1 MKANNEKTESENLA
15 EIITRLK
22 NEDDRYAA
30 LSKRMQIVY
39 WILIL
44 IFMTLIILQIVQK
57 DPVVDII
64 GSTCF
69 LFAMLLF
76 ALFFQHLY
84 KEYKYVDY
92 SQPTLIM
99 LKKAAYRYKPFQ
111 LKALWTLLAMLLM
124 DAGLSL
130 NTSLSFKFIYIQ
142 ACFLGVIV
150 LATVIGLLFWRVRY
164 KPLRDTALELIREI
178 TE

>member
-1 MKANNEKTESENLA
+1 MKVNNEITESENLTQ
-15 EIITRLK
+15 IITRLK

-30 LSKRMQIVY
+30 LSKRMQIIY

-64 GSTCF
+64 SSTCY

-76 ALFFQHLY
+76 ALFFQYLY

-111 LKALWTLLAMLLM
+111 LKALWTLLAILLM

-130 NTSLSFKFIYIQ
+130 NTSLDFKFIYIQ

-150 LATVIGLLFWRVRY
+150 IAIVIGLLYWRVRY